1 MHGFDD
7 AGRLKRLQVA
17 PGGATVAERPR
28 DMAFESGGQGLW
40 STVDDYLGLR
50 AGVRRWRRGGRRAA
64 AQAGDPGPDGPR
76 TVLSERQRAEA
87 RMLGMRT
94 FAAGNGFGLGV
105 AVVIDPQTASML
117 RGKGGVG
124 TVAWPGAYGGW
135 WQADSGRQL
144 GDDHPAAQHGRP
156 RADGA
161 GLRLGRG
168 YGAIE
173 QFHALGSALKA

>member
-1 MHGFDD
+1 
-7 AGRLKRLQVA
+7 
-17 PGGATVAERPR
+17 
-28 DMAFESGGQGLW
+28 MAFESGGQGLW
-40 STVDDYLGLR
+40 STVDDYLAFARVFVGGG
-50 AGVRRWRRGGRRAA
+50 AVDGVRLLKPETLALMTANR
-64 AQAGDPGPDGPR
+64 
-76 TVLSERQRAEA
+76 LSERQRAEA

-135 WQADSGRQL
+135 WQADPTDNSVMIIL
-144 GDDHPAAQHGRP
+144 QHNMIDVEQMARGY
-156 RADGA
+156 
-161 GLRLGRG
+161 GLSG